1 MNREEFIDLLDRLDE
16 DGLEILSLLM
26 RIAKEPT
33 DDEVQRPTLNQTP

>member
-1 MNREEFIDLLDRLDE
+1 MNREEFIDLVDRLDE

-33 DDEVQRPTLNQTP
+33 DDAVQQPSENQTP